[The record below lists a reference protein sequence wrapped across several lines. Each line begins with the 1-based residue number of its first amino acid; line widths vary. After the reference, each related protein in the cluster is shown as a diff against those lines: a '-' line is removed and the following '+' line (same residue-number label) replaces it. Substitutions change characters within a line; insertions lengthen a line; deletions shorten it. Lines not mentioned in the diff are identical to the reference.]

1 MKKETPI
8 SLRHLRRITAI
19 LFLCPISLSSI
30 QASAASDQ
38 SDVSSASVR
47 QEQTSGILH
56 AEKINP
62 TTVDVLF
69 ANQQR
74 MTIDF
79 YGENI
84 FRVFQDNSGGIIR
97 DPKAKPEAQTCRP
110 APTQS
115 FRTFGGRERWIYHP
129 HHRPSTD

>member
-47 QEQTSGILH
+47 QEQTSGILR

-69 ANQQR
+69 TNQQR
-74 MTIDF
+74 MPVWKKGKSD
-79 YGENI
+79 
-84 FRVFQDNSGGIIR
+84 IR
-97 DPKAKPEAQTCRP
+97 IKWR
-110 APTQS
+110 
-115 FRTFGGRERWIYHP
+115 
-129 HHRPSTD
+129 

>member
-38 SDVSSASVR
+38 SDVSSASVH
-47 QEQTSGILH
+47 QEQTLGILR

-74 MTIDF
+74 TF
-79 YGENI
+79 TERI
-84 FRVFQDNSGGIIR
+84 FSV
-97 DPKAKPEAQTCRP
+97 
-110 APTQS
+110 S
-115 FRTFGGRERWIYHP
+115 FRTIPEALSVTPKRNLK
-129 HHRPSTD
+129 HRYL